1 MSILIHKTRRIYKP
15 ATGGYVFFR
24 IKNKPRFILYVKIH
38 AFCSLLGHI
47 LAIFHFFIFFS
58 FFVEKNRRNDA
69 FGCILRLSKLVSPH
83 ENLRTK
89 WLKKKKSI

>member
-1 MSILIHKTRRIYKP
+1 MSILMHKTRRNYKP

-47 LAIFHFFIFFS
+47 LAIMT
-58 FFVEKNRRNDA
+58 
-69 FGCILRLSKLVSPH
+69 ILYV
-83 ENLRTK
+83 NLRINDTV
-89 WLKKKKSI
+89 